1 MLEVVPL
8 SPPLLSS
15 LAKDLQSFIFIFS
28 NSQNRVPEFS
38 NQSQFGLWI
47 SMYDMAFRE

>member
-8 SPPLLSS
+8 SPPLLPS
-15 LAKDLQSFIFIFS
+15 LAKDLQSFFIFNN

-47 SMYDMAFRE
+47 SMFDMAFRE